1 MAWELCEGE
10 RLDDLV
16 RDGMRIIQR
25 PDQFCFSVDSVLLAH
40 FVSVKKQDRFVEL
53 GTGTG
58 AIALLLAAFG
68 AAHVTAIEK
77 NPVLADLAAKSV
89 RGNGK
94 EDVISVLCA
103 DYTKFP
109 EKKPL
114 GHFTAVVVNPPY
126 RPQGAGRLRKEED
139 VSAATHETTASLS
152 DVFDA
157 AARLLQ
163 DGGRLFMVHRA
174 DRLADLICE
183 GRKRR
188 FEPKR
193 LRFIQSHEGEEAKR
207 VLLEWRR
214 GGAPDVKILPP
225 LVLHRADGSYT
236 DEMLAIYGKEST

>member
-40 FVSVKKQDRFVEL
+40 FVSVKRRDRFAEL

-89 RGNGK
+89 CGNGK

-103 DYTKFP
+103 DYTKLSE
-109 EKKPL
+109 EKSL

-126 RPQGAGRLRKEED
+126 RPCGAGRLRKEEA
-139 VSAATHETTASLS
+139 VAAATHETTASLS

-157 AARLLQ
+157 AAHLLQ

-174 DRLADLICE
+174 DRLADLIYE

-193 LRFIQSHEGEEAKR
+193 LRFIQSHEGEEARR

-214 GGAPDVKILPP
+214 GSAPDVKVLPP

-236 DEMLAIYGKEST
+236 DEMLAIYGKEPT

>member
-1 MAWELCEGE
+1 MAWELREGE

-40 FVSVKKQDRFVEL
+40 FVSVKRRDRFAEL

-77 NPVLADLAAKSV
+77 NPILADLAAKSV

-103 DYTKFP
+103 DYTKLS
-109 EKKPL
+109 EGNSL
-114 GHFTAVVVNPPY
+114 GTFTAVVVNPPY
-126 RPQGAGRLRKEED
+126 RPQGAGRLRKEKD
-139 VSAATHETTASLS
+139 VAAATHETTASLS
-152 DVFDA
+152 DVFA
-157 AARLLQ
+157 AAAQLLQ

-188 FEPKR
+188 FELKR
-193 LRFIQSHEGEEAKR
+193 LRFIQSHEGEEARR

-214 GGAPDVKILPP
+214 GSAPDVKILPP
-225 LVLHRADGSYT
+225 LVLHKADGSYT

>member
-1 MAWELCEGE
+1 MAWELSAGE

-25 PDQFCFSVDSVLLAH
+25 LDQFCFSVDSVLLAH
-40 FVSVKKQDRFVEL
+40 FVSIKNRDRFVEL

-58 AIALLLAAFG
+58 AIALLLASFG
-68 AAHVTAIEK
+68 AAHITAIEK
-77 NPVLADLAAKSV
+77 NPVLADLAARSV

-103 DYTKFP
+103 DYTKRCELSP
-109 EKKPL
+109 P

-126 RPQGAGRLRKEED
+126 RPEGAGRLRKTSD
-139 VSAATHETTASLS
+139 VASATHETTASLA
-152 DVFDA
+152 DVFA
-157 AARLLQ
+157 AAAYFLQ

-174 DRLADLICE
+174 DRLADLIDE

-193 LRFIQSHEGEEAKR
+193 LRFIQSHEREDARR

-214 GGAPDVKILPP
+214 GGAADVKILPP
-225 LVLHRADGSYT
+225 LILHKADGSYT
-236 DEMLAIYGKEST
+236 DELLAIYGKETP